1 MVRLFLLL
9 TLLFPMLADAARP
22 RKHSSI
28 KTVPKFVPTKAKI
41 VIDPGHGGDDFGTK
55 VGQTIEKVINLKT
68 AEYVATLLRKG
79 GYEVLMTR
87 KKDIFISLA
96 DRVDFANRSKASLM
110 VSIHFNAA
118 QSKEAEGLE
127 IFYFK
132 DPIQERKNHSK
143 NLADLVMR
151 FVLDLTKA
159 KSRGVKTG
167 NFCVIRDTQIPSI
180 LVEGGFLTNEREL
193 EKIRQDQ
200 YLKSLA
206 QGIVDGIEA
215 YLRPKIAN

>member
-1 MVRLFLLL
+1 MVRLLFFLLV
-9 TLLFPMLADAARP
+9 LFPQVSYAARLK
-22 RKHSSI
+22 KHPVAKPSTKVEI
-28 KTVPKFVPTKAKI
+28 TKTKI
-41 VIDPGHGGDDFGTK
+41 IVDPGHGGDDFGTK
-55 VGQTIEKVINLKT
+55 VGTTIEKIVNLKT
-68 AEYVATLLRKG
+68 SEYVAALLKKN
-79 GYEVLMTR
+79 GYEVQMTR
-87 KKDIFISLA
+87 KKDVFVALA
-96 DRVDFANRSKASLM
+96 DRVEMANRSKASLM

-132 DPIQERKNHSK
+132 DPVLERKTSSK
-143 NLADLVMR
+143 NLADAVMKKI
-151 FVLDLTKA
+151 LDKTKA
-159 KSRGVKTG
+159 KSRGVKSG
-167 NFCVIRDTQIPSI
+167 NFCVIRDTTIPAI

-215 YLRPKIAN
+215 YLKVGLK